1 MDNTANLKGKLSNQ
15 NEILRQL
22 TENLNVHKKEVQ
34 ILRSEKETLESVL
47 TMKCQDTRKALLNE
61 LHRVNEEINR
71 HYENQK
77 AESNRLK
84 QQLSNL
90 NTEKTSLHQ
99 EILRLTARI
108 NELET

>member
-1 MDNTANLKGKLSNQ
+1 M
-15 NEILRQL
+15 
-22 TENLNVHKKEVQ
+22 
-34 ILRSEKETLESVL
+34 
-47 TMKCQDTRKALLNE
+47 NE
-61 LHRVNEEINR
+61 LHRVTEEINR
-71 HYENQK
+71 HYDNQK
-77 AESNRLK
+77 AESSRLK